1 MFIAILFYW
10 VLWILLVSDDEEQR
24 RVKEILALTSVS
36 SDKLVSHH
44 CGNDFF
50 RVPIAEAESD
60 SDDSDYDED
69 KDSQVN
75 MCFLLFLVPQ

>member
-1 MFIAILFYW
+1 M
-10 VLWILLVSDDEEQR
+10 SEDEEQR

-44 CGNDFF
+44 CDVF

-60 SDDSDYDED
+60 SEDSEED
-69 KDSQVN
+69 SEDSEEDSECSQVN
-75 MCFLLFLVPQ
+75 MCFYCF

>member
-1 MFIAILFYW
+1 M
-10 VLWILLVSDDEEQR
+10 SDDEEQR

-36 SDKLVSHH
+36 SDKLVSHD
-44 CGNDFF
+44 CCDDFF

-60 SDDSDYDED
+60 SDDSYYDED

-75 MCFLLFLVPQ
+75 ICFFCF